1 MAAMSGSEDLFRAVF
16 PDDVHLASSKNTDGA
31 FRGAVLDNVTNV
43 LRGQAEFVKVD
54 ANDGDSGQDGLRVLL
69 AAAAGIVG
77 TLLVVKAAPKAKRWW
92 MEDRPR
98 LTAARARRTE
108 ATDDGQTVM
117 LTLVAPPEFE
127 HSEPPL
133 NEAESG

>member
-1 MAAMSGSEDLFRAVF
+1 MAALNGSEDLYRAVF

-31 FRGAVLDNVTNV
+31 FRGAVLDNMTNV

-54 ANDGDSGQDGLRVLL
+54 DNDGDSGQDGLRVLL

-77 TLLVVKAAPKAKRWW
+77 TLVVVRIAPTVKRWW
-92 MEDRPR
+92 MRDRPT

-108 ATDDGQTVM
+108 AAADGKAVM
-117 LTLVAPPEFE
+117 LTLVAPPECE
-127 HSEPPL
+127 LSGTPL
-133 NEAESG
+133 DEAEAG